1 MRGKGVFLLLLFSI
15 VLLMLTACYGREKD
29 TSTIDIHSLPLA
41 VTNEGE
47 VISGGTL
54 KVALVTDSPFQGI
67 FLAELY
73 EDAFDAEIFGYAS
86 NSLFEI
92 DGDFL
97 VKDTGIAK
105 LDVHTEQNKA
115 TVTIRKGIKWSDGQ
129 PLTVN
134 DLIYSYEIIGHP
146 DYTGIRYDGNS
157 QNIVGMTEYHEGK
170 VKTIS
175 GIKKINDQTIE
186 ITFKKITPAIYS
198 IGDGLWGYAA
208 PKHQLQSIAVKDLLS
223 SEEVRKN
230 PVTLGAF
237 KFDKV
242 INGESVQFVANENY
256 YKGKPKV
263 DKVVVQAV
271 PSTSIS
277 EALKVGKYDIATPFP
292 TNQLDSVKNLMNVAI
307 LGRPEMAYSYL
318 GFKLGTFDTSKQ
330 INMYNSLSK
339 MNNQKLRQAIA
350 YGMDIETVTE
360 VIYQGLHKR
369 ANSLIPPVFSFYDA
383 SLKGY
388 AYDAEKA
395 KALLDEGGYIDT
407 DGDGFRENQQGEKLV
422 IRLAAMAGSDVD
434 EVIVAYYRQNW
445 ADIGL
450 NVELTTGRLIE
461 FNSFYQKVQSDDP
474 EIDMFMAAWGTGTN
488 PSPSGLYAKEAA
500 FNFSRFVSGDLTK
513 MLEDIDSEKS
523 MVADY
528 RSKAFRLWQ
537 DYMDEQAIIIPMYF
551 RTEITPVNKRVKNYN
566 VDYQNGTELQDIEL
580 TTNTPIQ

>member
-1 MRGKGVFLLLLFSI
+1 MRGKGLFFVIILSLVCLLLS
-15 VLLMLTACYGREKD
+15 ACNVREKE
-29 TSTIDIHSLPLA
+29 TLAKEIHSLPLS
-41 VTNEGE
+41 VTNDGNG
-47 VISGGTL
+47 ISGGTL
-54 KVALVTDSPFQGI
+54 KVGLVTDSPFQGV

-73 EDAFDAEIFGYAS
+73 EDAFDAEIFSYAS
-86 NSLFEI
+86 NSLFEV

-105 LDVHTEQNKA
+105 LAVFPDQNKV
-115 TVTIRKGIKWSDGQ
+115 TVTIREGIKWSDGM

-134 DLIYSYEIIGHP
+134 DLIYPYEMIGHP
-146 DYTGIRYDGNS
+146 DYTGVRYDGNI

-170 VKTIS
+170 VNSIS
-175 GIKKINDQTIE
+175 GIKKINDYSIE

-198 IGDGLWGYAA
+198 IGDGLWGHAA
-208 PKHQLQSIAVKDLLS
+208 PKHQLQSIEVKDLLS
-223 SEEVRKN
+223 SDAVRKN

-256 YKGKPKV
+256 YKGRPKL
-263 DKVVVQAV
+263 DKVVVQVV
-271 PSTSIS
+271 PSSSIS

-292 TNQLDSVKNLMNVAI
+292 TNQFDSVKYLSNVSI

-318 GFKLGTFDTSKQ
+318 GFKLGTFDTSKKM
-330 INMYNSLSK
+330 NVYNPSSK
-339 MNNQKLRQAIA
+339 MNDPRLRQAIA

-360 VIYQGLHKR
+360 VIYQGLYKR

-388 AYDAEKA
+388 SYDVKKA
-395 KALLDEGGYIDT
+395 NALLDEAGYIDRN
-407 DGDGFRENQQGEKLV
+407 GDGFREDKNGEKLV
-422 IRLAAMAGSDVD
+422 LRLAAMAGSDTD
-434 EVIVAYYRQNW
+434 EVVVAYYRQNW

-450 NVELTTGRLIE
+450 NVELTTGRLLE
-461 FNSFYQKVQSDDP
+461 FNSFYQKVQADNA
-474 EIDMFMAAWGTGTN
+474 EIEMFMGAWGTGTN

-500 FNFSRFVSGDLTK
+500 FNFSRFVSEDLTK
-513 MLEDIDSEKS
+513 MLAAIDSENS

-528 RSKAFRLWQ
+528 RSNAFRMWQ
-537 DYMDEQAIIIPMYF
+537 EYMSEQATTIPMYF
-551 RTEITPVNKRVKNYN
+551 RTEIIPVNNRVKNYN

-580 TTNTPIQ
+580 TNHVPIQ

>member
-1 MRGKGVFLLLLFSI
+1 MRGKRLFLLLLFSI
-15 VLLMLTACYGREKD
+15 ALLILSACYGQEKE
-29 TSTIDIHSLPLA
+29 TSTMDIHSLPLS
-41 VTNEGE
+41 VTNEGK

-73 EDAFDAEIFGYAS
+73 EDAFDAEIFSYAS
-86 NSLFEI
+86 NSLFEL

-105 LDVHTEQNKA
+105 LDVHPEQNKA

-129 PLTVN
+129 PLAVD

-157 QNIVGMTEYHEGK
+157 QNIVGMAEYHEGK
-170 VKTIS
+170 AKTIS
-175 GIKKINDQTIE
+175 GIKKINDLTIE
-186 ITFKKITPAIYS
+186 ISFKEITPAIYS

-223 SEEVRKN
+223 SEAVRKN

-263 DKVVVQAV
+263 DKVIVQAV

-292 TNQLDSVKNLMNVAI
+292 TNQFDSVKNLSNVAI

-318 GFKLGTFDTSKQ
+318 GFKLGSFDTSKQ
-330 INMYNSLSK
+330 INVYNSSSK

-360 VIYQGLHKR
+360 VIYQGLNKR

-388 AYDAEKA
+388 HYDAKKA
-395 KALLDEGGYIDT
+395 KALLDEAGYIDI
-407 DGDGFRENQQGEKLV
+407 DGDGFREDPKGAKLV

-434 EVIVAYYRQNW
+434 DVIVAYYRQNW

-474 EIDMFMAAWGTGTN
+474 EIDMFMAAWGTGAN

-500 FNFSRFVSGDLTK
+500 FNFSRFVSEDLTN
-513 MLEDIDSEKS
+513 MLKDIDSEKS

-528 RSKAFRLWQ
+528 RSKAFHIWQ
-537 DYMDEQAIIIPMYF
+537 DYMDEQAVIIPMYF
-551 RTEITPVNKRVKNYN
+551 RTEIIPINKRVKNYS
-566 VDYQNGTELQDIEL
+566 VDYQNGTELQDVEL
-580 TTNTPIQ
+580 TSTVPIQ

>member
-1 MRGKGVFLLLLFSI
+1 MRGKSLFLLLLFSLA
-15 VLLMLTACYGREKD
+15 LLILSACYGREKE
-29 TSTIDIHSLPLA
+29 TSTMDIHSLPLS

-105 LDVHTEQNKA
+105 LDVHPEQNKA
-115 TVTIRKGIKWSDGQ
+115 TVTIRKGVKWSDGL
-129 PLTVN
+129 PLTVD

-146 DYTGIRYDGNS
+146 DYTGIRYDGSS

-170 VKTIS
+170 AKTIS
-175 GIKKINDQTIE
+175 GIKKINDQTID

-223 SEEVRKN
+223 SEAVRKN

-256 YKGKPKV
+256 YKGKPKLE
-263 DKVVVQAV
+263 KVVVQAV
-271 PSTSIS
+271 PSTSVS
-277 EALKVGKYDIATPFP
+277 EALKAGKYDIATPFP
-292 TNQLDSVKNLMNVAI
+292 TNQFDSVKNLSNVAI

-318 GFKLGTFDTSKQ
+318 GFKLGTFDTSKK
-330 INMYNSLSK
+330 INVYDSSSK
-339 MNNQKLRQAIA
+339 MNEPKLLQAIA

-388 AYDAEKA
+388 TYDAKKA
-395 KALLDEGGYIDT
+395 QVLLDEAGFIDI
-407 DGDGFRENQQGEKLV
+407 DGDGYRENQKGEKLV
-422 IRLAAMAGSDVD
+422 IQLAAMAGSDVD

-461 FNSFYQKVQSDDP
+461 FNNFYQKVQSDDP

-500 FNFSRFVSGDLTK
+500 FNFSRFVSEDLTK
-513 MLEDIDSEKS
+513 ILEDIDSEKS

-528 RSKAFRLWQ
+528 RSKAFRIWQ

-551 RTEITPVNKRVKNYN
+551 RTEIIPVNKRVKNYN

-580 TTNTPIQ
+580 TNNVPFQ